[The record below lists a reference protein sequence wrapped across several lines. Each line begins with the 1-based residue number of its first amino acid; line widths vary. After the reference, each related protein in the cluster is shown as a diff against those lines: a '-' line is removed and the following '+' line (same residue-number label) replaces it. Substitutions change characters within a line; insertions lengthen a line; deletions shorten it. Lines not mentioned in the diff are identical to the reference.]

1 MPRLEVARGDIAS
14 FAADVIVEDDGPVWQ
29 GGDQGEP
36 ADLFEA
42 YYRGVQRAAE
52 SGAKTIAVPSMSIEN
67 KGYPASDAA
76 EIAVAALLEALADF
90 LMVDKVTVVTN
101 SAEDFE
107 VFTLALDGLF
117 D

>member
-1 MPRLEVARGDIAS
+1 MPRLEVALGDITEFS
-14 FAADVIVEDDGPVWQ
+14 ADVLVDDNGPVWQ

-42 YYRGVQRAAE
+42 YYRAVQRVAE
-52 SGAKTIAVPSMSIEN
+52 SGAKTVAVPSMSTGT
-67 KGYPASDAA
+67 KGYPIEDAA

-90 LMVDKVTVVTN
+90 LMIDKVTIVTG
-101 SAEDFE
+101 STEDFE
-107 VFTLALDGLF
+107 VFTEAIDGLF

>member
-1 MPRLEVARGDIAS
+1 MPRLEVALGAITEFS
-14 FAADVIVEDDGPVWQ
+14 ADVLADDNGPVWQ

-42 YYRGVQRAAE
+42 YHRAVQSAAE
-52 SGAKTIAVPSMSIEN
+52 SGAKTVAVPSMSTGT
-67 KGYPASDAA
+67 KGYPLDDAA

-90 LMVDKVTVVTN
+90 LMIEKVTIVVATSQELETFTN
-101 SAEDFE
+101 S
-107 VFTLALDGLF
+107 LDGLF